1 MSMKDK
7 INIQCRRCGKS
18 IEVNKWSAVN
28 GDKNPDLKEKIL
40 SGELFTAKCKSCG
53 NVSQLGYPMVYNDPT
68 ENIMIWLV
76 FDDDE
81 IGHIRSY
88 YKTCKTQSDENG
100 KTVDKECRLRIV
112 RNTYQLRE
120 KIMIADCGLD
130 DKMVELAK
138 LAYAKSTQQT
148 NSGEKI
154 AVSFFSSES
163 GNNRIEMYCES
174 GKAFVAVLSDE
185 VMKKLEDKY
194 GGKASYAED
203 RVYIIDDVWALDLVR
218 QYEAEH

>member
-1 MSMKDK
+1 MAMRNK
-7 INIQCRRCGKS
+7 IRIKCPKCLNPYDVEQ
-18 IEVNKWSAVN
+18 WSAVN
-28 GDKNPDLKEKIL
+28 GDKNPQQKLKIL
-40 SGELFTAKCKSCG
+40 NDTLFSASCPKCAKE
-53 NVSQLGYPMVYNDPT
+53 NRLGYPLLYSDPKQ
-68 ENIMIWLV
+68 NIMIWLV

-138 LAYAKSTQQT
+138 LAYAKSTQQA

-203 RVYIIDDVWALDLVR
+203 RVYIIDDVWALDLIR